1 MIYNPDNPLSD
12 KELDKLGEEDFD
24 GFLEYL
30 DGKTEYM
37 KQFTKPLSSYHTKRF
52 AALDAANK
60 GKKLTDKELE
70 YAEKIGKE
78 NEEKAKEKIAHRLE
92 EYEKNHPKYRD
103 EGIKNIKTHRS
114 QWFD

>member
-1 MIYNPDNPLSD
+1 MQQI
-12 KELDKLGEEDFD
+12 
-24 GFLEYL
+24 
-30 DGKTEYM
+30 
-37 KQFTKPLSSYHTKRF
+37 
-52 AALDAANK
+52 K
-60 GKKLTDKELE
+60 GKKLTDEELK

-78 NEEKAKEKIAHRLE
+78 NEEKAKEKIADRLE